1 MKSRNVIIPIFIP
14 QEGCPHKCVFCN
26 QETISGEENR
36 VTAVDVV
43 NTIEEY
49 LPTINKE
56 NTIVEVSFFGGTFT
70 GIPIEKQKELLSVAK
85 EYKDNGSI
93 DKIRMS
99 TRPDYI
105 DRKILEHL
113 KNYDVDIIEL
123 GVQSLDEEVL
133 RKSGRGHTIE
143 DVYEASSLIKEYGI
157 TLGHQ
162 MMLGLPGDSFEK
174 DIETTKRIIEMKPA
188 LCRIYPSLVI
198 KNTPMEKM
206 LNMGIYKPYTLEE
219 AIDICKVVYKMLI
232 DNDIEVIRVG
242 LQTTNEINYDGDI
255 LDGPFHPAFREL
267 VEGSIYCDIIK
278 EEYREG
284 QGDIEIKI
292 NEKDIS
298 KLYCNKKKYFNEV
311 RNMIKEKVIVKIDND
326 ISRGEIL
333 ISQGGKCRK
342 KGIKKSKGLQ

>member
-36 VTAVDVV
+36 VNAKDVV
-43 NTIEEY
+43 NIIEEY
-49 LPTINKE
+49 LPTIDKK
-56 NTIVEVSFFGGTFT
+56 TSTVEVSFFGGTFT

-85 EYKDNGSI
+85 DYKDKGLI

-113 KNYDVDIIEL
+113 KEYDVDIIEL
-123 GVQSLDEEVL
+123 GVQSLDEDVL
-133 RKSGRGHTIE
+133 KKSGRGHTVE
-143 DVYEASSLIKEYGI
+143 DVYEASRLIKEYGI

-162 MMLGLPGDSFEK
+162 MMLGLPGDTFEK
-174 DIETTKRIIEMKPA
+174 DIETTKRIVEMKPS

-198 KNTPMEKM
+198 KDTPMEKM
-206 LNMGIYKPYTLEE
+206 LNMGIYKPYTLQE

-255 LDGPFHPAFREL
+255 VDGPFHPAFREL

-278 EEYREG
+278 SEYEKG
-284 QGDIEIKI
+284 KGNIEIRI

-311 RNMIKEKVIVKIDND
+311 KDIINENIIVKVDNS

-333 ISQGGKCRK
+333 FAQGEKSRK
-342 KGIKKSKGLQ
+342 MAIKKFKGLQ